1 VREALSAPEW
11 LITESGFDAAR
22 AAVHETL
29 CTVGNGYLGTRGTL
43 EEGHEGDLSGTYLN
57 GVYDDHDS
65 PVIDLVNAPDW
76 LAFAVYVDGT
86 RLDVRNCAVVEHERT
101 LDIRTG
107 LLFRRTVFTDADGR
121 RTRLETL
128 RCASMA
134 DRRTCAVRI
143 EITAENHEAE
153 IAVESALDGRR
164 RNLERLPV
172 YPSGA
177 QFPLETR
184 WEKWALTR
192 HLDRTAR
199 ETHDDV
205 AYLEMRTISSGIT
218 LGYAA
223 ATTPSVQPSRSDF
236 RLEDE
241 RVAWHAVFRPVRGET
256 LRLDK
261 IVRIGTSRD
270 VDRPSGSVRDGCLDG
285 LAAARARG
293 FDEIIAASRA
303 EWEQRWADCDCTI
316 DGDARSTQAVRFGI
330 YHLLIAANDADPTVN
345 IGAKSLSGEGYRG
358 HVFWDTEVLMLPFFT
373 YTRPDAARSLLG
385 YRHHTLPGARE
396 NARINGTAGARYPW
410 ESADTGREECPEFT
424 ADGAN
429 RFWTREEEVHVS
441 ADVAHGVL
449 QYLEAT
455 GDRAFLLER
464 GAEILFETSRFWV
477 ERVARSE
484 DGAYSLLRVM
494 GPDEFHSHT
503 DNNAFT
509 NYLVRWHLETAAAVY
524 DDLSAT
530 EPDALAALADAIGL
544 TASEVP
550 TWRAV
555 AAALTLPRQR
565 PDGLIE
571 QFTGYFDRLDVPV
584 TEWDE
589 NDMPRYPEGY
599 HHFNCE
605 DTQLLKQPDV
615 VMLLYILPD
624 AFDAATKRANFEYY
638 EARTLHKS
646 SLSPS
651 IHAIMGI
658 EVGDPSR
665 AEQYFARSAFVDLT
679 DNQGNTAEG
688 MHIASAGGTWQVLV
702 CGFGGFRVVHGQMS
716 FQPWLPERWE
726 AIHFRLRWR
735 GNPLRVHV
743 DHAGITFEL
752 DGPEGATAPVLVHGH
767 PVELVAG
774 KTTTVPHEPSP
785 VSAG

>member
-1 VREALSAPEW
+1 MREALSGAEW
-11 LITESGFDAAR
+11 LVTETGFDPAR
-22 AAVHETL
+22 ANVYETL

-43 EEGHEGDLSGTYLN
+43 EEGHPGDLSGTYLN

-76 LAFAVYVDGT
+76 LAFAVHVGGS
-86 RLDVRNCAVVEHERT
+86 RLDVRNAEVLEHERT

-107 LLFRRTVFTDADGR
+107 LLHRRTVFADAQGR

-128 RCASMA
+128 RCASVS
-134 DRRTCAVRI
+134 DRHTCAVRI
-143 EITAENHEAE
+143 DITPENHDAEIT
-153 IAVESALDGRR
+153 VESALDGRR
-164 RNLERLPV
+164 RNLERLPL
-172 YPSGA
+172 YPAGTT
-177 QFPLETR
+177 FPLETR

-192 HLDRTAR
+192 HLERTAR
-199 ETHDDV
+199 EADDDV
-205 AYLEMRTISSGIT
+205 AYLEMRTIASGIT
-218 LGYAA
+218 IGYAM
-223 ATTPSVQPSRSDF
+223 TTTSSVPPTSSGFTLD
-236 RLEDE
+236 DE
-241 RVAWHAVFRPVRGET
+241 RVTWRATFPGVP

-270 VDRPSGSVRDGCLDG
+270 VDRSAGTVRDGCLDG
-285 LAAARARG
+285 LVTARATG
-293 FDEIIAASRA
+293 FDGIVAASRA
-303 EWEQRWADCDCTI
+303 EWDRRWADCDCVI
-316 DGDARSTQAVRFGI
+316 DGDSRSTHAVRFGL
-330 YHLLIAANDADPTVN
+330 YHLLIAANDTDPTVN

-358 HVFWDTEVLMLPFFT
+358 HVFWDTEILMLPFFI
-373 YTRPDAARSLLG
+373 YTRPDAARHLLA

-396 NARINGTAGARYPW
+396 NARINGTGGARYPW
-410 ESADTGREECPEFT
+410 ESADSGREECPEFT
-424 ADGAN
+424 PDGAN
-429 RFWTREEEVHVS
+429 KFWTRDEELHVS

-449 QYLEAT
+449 QYVEAT
-455 GDRAFLLER
+455 GDRTFLVER

-477 ERVARSE
+477 ERAVRKA
-484 DGAYSLLRVM
+484 DGTYSLLQVM

-503 DNNAFT
+503 DDNAFT
-509 NYLVRWHLETAAAVY
+509 NHLVRWHLENAARVH
-524 DDLSAT
+524 DDLKESAPGAFSALSERIGLAT
-530 EPDALAALADAIGL
+530 E
-544 TASEVP
+544 EVDR
-550 TWRAV
+550 WRAV
-555 AAALTLPRQR
+555 AAAIQLPRQR
-565 PDGLIE
+565 PDRLIE

-589 NDMPRYPEGY
+589 NDMPRYPVGY

-615 VMLLYILPD
+615 VMLLYLLPD
-624 AFDAATKRANFEYY
+624 AFDQATKRANFDYY

-702 CGFGGFRVVHGQMS
+702 CGFGGFRVAHGQMS
-716 FQPWLPERWE
+716 FSPWLPDRWK

-735 GNPLRVHV
+735 GNLLRVAV
-743 DHAGITFEL
+743 DHAAITFEM
-752 DGPEGATAPVLVHGH
+752 DGSAGVVVPVLVHGRQI
-767 PVELVAG
+767 ELKTG
-774 KTTTVPHEPSP
+774 TTTVPHELAP
-785 VSAG
+785 VAAS